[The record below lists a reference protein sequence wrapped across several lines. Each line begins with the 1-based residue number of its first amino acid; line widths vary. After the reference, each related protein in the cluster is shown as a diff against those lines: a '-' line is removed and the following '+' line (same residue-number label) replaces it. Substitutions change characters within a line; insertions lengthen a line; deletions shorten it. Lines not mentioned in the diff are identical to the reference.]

1 MADDILSTPI
11 SKLSLSNTPP
21 VQQQDTLTSIEAR
34 NNKPSLEHASYEE
47 LMKDANAPA
56 PQPVDNANP
65 NSSYNEQ
72 LVDLDSIKDHL
83 HQNQPSYT
91 YSMPP
96 TNPFAQPPSQY
107 PVTATT
113 PQPLEPT
120 PTTSTT
126 TSSSVRQALWKHRH
140 TIAVCVVFLILS
152 IYGAQKFLQY
162 FPRFANSGTMQPKLT
177 TKASVVLSLIAAL
190 IYYSLDSFVLND

>member
-21 VQQQDTLTSIEAR
+21 VQQQDSITSIEAR

-47 LMKDANAPA
+47 LMKEANAPT
-56 PQPVDNANP
+56 PQPVDSTNP
-65 NSSYNEQ
+65 NSTYNEQ

-83 HQNQPSYT
+83 QQNQPSYT
-91 YSMPP
+91 YSMAPA
-96 TNPFAQPPSQY
+96 NPFAPPPTQQY
-107 PVTATT
+107 PSNT
-113 PQPLEPT
+113 PLPTNEPN
-120 PTTSTT
+120 PAPTT
-126 TSSSVRQALWKHRH
+126 TSSSVRNTLWKHRH
-140 TIAVCVVFLILS
+140 TIAVCVVFLILI
-152 IYGAQKFLQY
+152 IYGAPKFLQY

-177 TKASVVLSLIAAL
+177 TKASVMLSLLAAL